1 MHSVFEKLRDVL
13 FVSSEKIAAFVA
25 IKFACAFEKKEIMSE
40 LIEQVKSK
48 ANSWLSSQ
56 VIDADTKALV
66 KSLLGQNDSKELID
80 NFYKDLEFG
89 TGGLRGVMGAGS
101 NCMNRYTVGMATQG
115 LANYLNK
122 TYSGKKISVAIAFD
136 SRNNS
141 PFFAQVTADVLSAN
155 GIHVHVF
162 PELRPTPLLSFAI
175 RYLKCDS
182 GIVITA
188 SHNPKEYNGYKA
200 YWNDGAQVVPP
211 HDKNITEEVKKITSF
226 EHVNFKAN
234 PSLVQKIGP
243 EVEAA
248 YYEEVKKLIPNRNI
262 IEKHKQIP
270 LVYSSLHGAGITMVP
285 ECLKQIGFTN
295 IHVVESQK
303 KPDGNFPTV
312 HSPNP
317 EEQSAMEQVINK
329 GKEVGATMVMAT
341 DPDTDRVGIGVKR
354 ADGEFILLNGNQAFS
369 LMMYFILKNL
379 KDTRNSYIAKT
390 IVTSELVDTMAE
402 RMGVECFN
410 TLTGFKYIAALMGKL
425 EGKKKFIAAGE
436 ESYGYMVGD
445 FVRDKDAVSACAFFA
460 AMAASSAEEKKSMYD
475 WLIDMYVEFGFYKE
489 HLLNLTKKGQQGE
502 QEIKAM
508 MQKFRNNPPGEITGS
523 RVVRLL
529 DYKSLEEKD
538 LTSGKKTK
546 LDFPASDVLQFY
558 LENGTKVSVRPSG
571 TEPKIK
577 FYIAVKTELPS
588 REQFETKNAEL
599 DGRIK
604 AIENYLLSV

>member
-1 MHSVFEKLRDVL
+1 
-13 FVSSEKIAAFVA
+13 
-25 IKFACAFEKKEIMSE
+25 MSE

-48 ANSWLSSQ
+48 ANSWLSSDI
-56 VIDADTKALV
+56 IDTQTKDAVRALLAQ
-66 KSLLGQNDSKELID
+66 SDSKELID
-80 NFYKDLEFG
+80 SFYKDLEFG

-101 NCMNRYTVGMATQG
+101 NCMNRYTVGSATQG

-122 TYSGKKISVAIAFD
+122 TYPGKAISVAIAHD

-141 PFFAQVTADVLSAN
+141 PFFAEVTANVLSAN
-155 GIHVHVF
+155 GIHVHMF
-162 PELRPTPLLSFAI
+162 PALRPTPLLSFAI
-175 RYLKCDS
+175 RYLQCDS

-211 HDKNITEEVKKITSF
+211 HDRNITEEVKKITSF
-226 EHVNFKAN
+226 DQVNFNAN
-234 PSLVQKIGP
+234 ASLIHTIGP

-262 IEKHKQIP
+262 IEKQKNLP

-285 ECLKQIGFTN
+285 ECLKQIGFMN
-295 IHVVESQK
+295 IQVVESQK
-303 KPDGNFPTV
+303 EPDGNFPTV
-312 HSPNP
+312 LSPNP
-317 EEQSAMEQVINK
+317 EEQSAMEEVIRK

-341 DPDTDRVGIGVKR
+341 DPDTDRVGIGVRR

-379 KDTRNSYIAKT
+379 KNKDNAYIAKT
-390 IVTSELVDTMAE
+390 IVTSELVDTMASAL
-402 RMGVECFN
+402 GVECYN
-410 TLTGFKYIAALMGKL
+410 TLTGFKYIASLMGQL
-425 EGKKKFIAAGE
+425 EGKKRFIAAGE

-460 AMAASSAEEKKSMYD
+460 AMAANSADEKKSMYD
-475 WLIDMYVEFGFYKE
+475 WLIEMYVEFGFYKE

-508 MQKFRNNPPGEITGS
+508 MQKFRNNPPAEINGS
-523 RVVRLL
+523 RVTRLL
-529 DYKSLEEKD
+529 DYKTLEEKNLITGD
-538 LTSGKKTK
+538 KIR
-546 LDFPASDVLQFY
+546 LDFPSSDVLQFY
-558 LENGTKVSVRPSG
+558 LEDGTKVSVRPSG

-577 FYIAVKTELPS
+577 FYIAVNTKLES
-588 REQFETKNAEL
+588 RDEFEVKNNAL
-599 DGRIK
+599 DARIK
-604 AIENYLLSV
+604 AIVQYLLEA

>member
-1 MHSVFEKLRDVL
+1 
-13 FVSSEKIAAFVA
+13 
-25 IKFACAFEKKEIMSE
+25 MSE
-40 LIEQVKSK
+40 LLEQVQTK
-48 ANSWLSSQ
+48 ANTWLSSQ
-56 VIDADTKALV
+56 VIDAETKASV
-66 KSLLGQNDSKELID
+66 RSLLSQKDSKELID

-101 NCMNRYTVGMATQG
+101 NCMNRYTVGVATQG
-115 LANYLNK
+115 LADYLNK
-122 TYSGKKISVAIAFD
+122 TYPQKRISVAVAFD

-141 PFFAQVTADVLSAN
+141 PFFAEVTANVLSAN
-155 GIHVHVF
+155 GIHVYLF
-162 PELRPTPLLSFAI
+162 SELRPTPLLSFAI

-211 HDKNITEEVKKITSF
+211 HDKNITLEVKKITSF
-226 EHVNFKAN
+226 EQVNFNAN
-234 PSLVQKIGP
+234 PALIHTIGP

-248 YYEEVKKLIPNRNI
+248 YYEEVKKLIPNKDVIAR
-262 IEKHKQIP
+262 HHDLP

-285 ECLKQIGFTN
+285 ECLKQIGFSN
-295 IHVVESQK
+295 IHVVEAQRA
-303 KPDGNFPTV
+303 PDGNFPTV

-317 EEQSAMEQVINK
+317 EEQSAMEMVINK
-329 GKEVGATMVMAT
+329 GKEIGATMVMAT
-341 DPDTDRVGIGVKR
+341 DPDTDRVGIGVRR

-379 KDTRNSYIAKT
+379 KSTENAYIAKT
-390 IVTSELVDTMAE
+390 IVTSELVDTMAKA
-402 RMGVECFN
+402 MGVECYN

-425 EGKKKFIAAGE
+425 DGKKRFIAAGE

-460 AMAASSAEEKKSMYD
+460 AMAANSADENKSMYD

-508 MQKFRNNPPGEITGS
+508 MEKFRNNPPAVITGS
-523 RVVRLL
+523 KVVRLL
-529 DYKSLEEKD
+529 DYKSLEERD
-538 LTSGKKTK
+538 LVTGKKTK
-546 LDFPASDVLQFY
+546 LDFPISDVLQFY
-558 LENGTKVSVRPSG
+558 LEDGTKVSVRPSG

-577 FYIAVKTELPS
+577 FYIAVNTDLTS
-588 REQFETKNAEL
+588 RDDFERKNQEL
-599 DGRIK
+599 DKRIK
-604 AIENYLLSV
+604 GVTDYLMSA